1 MKHLVSLAG
10 RQDILAESAALHT
23 DEIGSDIHRG
33 TRTKL
38 IEKNVPFSPRKA
50 WLLTAEKASEYD
62 LLIAMDDMN
71 ISDLNRLV
79 KDSDRSKV
87 KKLLSF
93 TGSTRSI
100 ADPWF
105 TGNFDETYND
115 VLAGCTELLKTL

>member
-1 MKHLVSLAG
+1 
-10 RQDILAESAALHT
+10 
-23 DEIGSDIHRG
+23 
-33 TRTKL
+33 
-38 IEKNVPFSPRKA
+38 
-50 WLLTAEKASEYD
+50 
-62 LLIAMDDMN
+62 MDDMN